1 MKDFCTYDALG
12 LADLVRRRDVSPREL
27 VTAAITLIEAMNPRL
42 NAVVHK
48 MYDRALEQATSDL
61 PDGPFRGVP
70 ILLKDLLA
78 WYEGEPTT
86 CGSRLYRGW
95 IPPHDT
101 EIVRRYRRAGV
112 IVVGKTNTPEFG
124 LTPFTEPELYGPTRN
139 PWDTNRTPGGS
150 SGGSGAAVASGMVP
164 LGGGG
169 DGGGSIRIPA
179 SCCGIFGLKPT
190 RGRTPTGPDV
200 GEHWQGAA
208 VEHCLTRSVRD
219 SAAMLDALRGPEPGS
234 PYETAQPS
242 RPYLTEVDTPP
253 GRLRIAFTDSPF
265 LGHTVHPD
273 CRAALHDAVTLC
285 ESLGHEL
292 VESAPPLDRETFNL
306 AFLTMVCGEVS
317 AELMEAKALL
327 GRAATR
333 SDVEVTTWVLHL
345 LGRQMSGGECAKAA
359 HYLRSASR
367 RVGQFFEQIDVL
379 LTPTLALPPFPI
391 GQLQPPAHEKALM
404 RIFGRLNAGAVLKLL
419 GVLDKAASNLFD
431 FIPYTPLFNVT
442 GQPAMSLPLWWNGQG
457 LPIGVHVVGR
467 FGDEATLFRL
477 AGQLERARPWSDKHP
492 PIWAG
497 ASRELP

>member
-1 MKDFCTYDALG
+1 VKEFSSYDALG
-12 LADLVRRRDVSPREL
+12 LAELVRTRQASPREL
-27 VTAAITLIEAMNPRL
+27 VSAAIERIEALNPSL

-48 MYDRALEQATSDL
+48 MYDRALGQAGGEL

-70 ILLKDLLA
+70 IVLKDLLA

-86 CGSRLYRGW
+86 SGSRLYRGW
-95 IPPHDT
+95 LPPHDT
-101 EIVRRYRRAGV
+101 TIVQRYRRAGV

-124 LTPFTEPELYGPTRN
+124 LTPYTEPEAYGPTRN
-139 PWDTNRTPGGS
+139 PWDITRTPGGS

-190 RGRTPTGPDV
+190 RGRTPTGPIV

-234 PYETAQPS
+234 PYQTAEPA
-242 RPYLTEVDTPP
+242 RPYLDEVDTPP
-253 GRLRIAFTDSPF
+253 ARLRIAFTDSPF

-273 CRAALHDAVTLC
+273 CRAALADAVALL
-285 ESLGHEL
+285 ESLGHEV
-292 VESAPPLDRETFNL
+292 VESAPPVDREAFNV

-317 AELMEAKALL
+317 AELLEAKALI
-327 GRAATR
+327 GREATR
-333 SDVEVTTWVLHL
+333 HDVEITTWVMSL
-345 LGRQMSGGECAKAA
+345 LGKQMSAGEFAKAE
-359 HYLRSASR
+359 HHVRTASR
-367 RVGQFFEQIDVL
+367 RVGQYFEQIDL
-379 LTPTLALPPFPI
+379 LVTPTLGMPPFPI
-391 GQLQPPAHEKALM
+391 GQLQPPPREKALM
-404 RIFGRLNAGAVLKLL
+404 RFFGRLNAGAALRVA
-419 GVLDKAASNLFD
+419 GVLEKAASQLFD
-431 FIPYTPLFNVT
+431 FIPYTPLFNAT
-442 GQPAMSLPLWWNGQG
+442 GQPAMSLPLWWNAEG

-477 AGQLERARPWSDKHP
+477 AGQLERARPWAHRHP
-492 PIWAG
+492 PLWA
-497 ASRELP
+497 